1 MVKVEGKK
9 ETRKT
14 RKLGEDQSLNSEK
27 GPVDLSGSR
36 GEIGYAIII
45 ELQLAGGSSVDMG
58 WLYRE
63 IIIV

>member
-1 MVKVEGKK
+1 M
-9 ETRKT
+9 
-14 RKLGEDQSLNSEK
+14 NSEK